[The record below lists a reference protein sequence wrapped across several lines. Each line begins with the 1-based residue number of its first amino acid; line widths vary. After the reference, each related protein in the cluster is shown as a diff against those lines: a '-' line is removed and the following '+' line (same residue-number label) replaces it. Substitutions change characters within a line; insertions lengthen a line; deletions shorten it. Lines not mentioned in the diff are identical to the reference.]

1 MVAAVESLPA
11 AAVSIAHRAAQAAL
25 VQQRAAMNEAFGDYR
40 QPPLDATVRPLND
53 AAVAH
58 ACALAQ
64 RGPPAQAAAVR
75 VRNML
80 QMRVDRERRYPPELQ
95 REKGGH
101 LLQERA
107 AEQIGIARTVPPA
120 RRYAIGSAKN
130 WRRAVRRR

>member
-1 MVAAVESLPA
+1 MDVVAAVESLPA

-25 VQQRAAMNEAFGDYR
+25 VQRAAMDEAFGDYR

-64 RGPPAQAAAVR
+64 SGPPAQAAAVL
-75 VRNML
+75 VRNIL
-80 QMRVDRERRYPPELQ
+80 QMRVERERRYPLELQ

-107 AEQIGIARTVPPA
+107 AEQIGIA
-120 RRYAIGSAKN
+120 
-130 WRRAVRRR
+130 